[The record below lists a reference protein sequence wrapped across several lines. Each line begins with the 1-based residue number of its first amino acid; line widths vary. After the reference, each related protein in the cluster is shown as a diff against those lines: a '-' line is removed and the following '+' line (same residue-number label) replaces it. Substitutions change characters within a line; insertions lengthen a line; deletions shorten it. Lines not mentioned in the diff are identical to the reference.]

1 MGLDMYLTRETYVKN
16 WEHMKAQEKHK
27 ITITKAG
34 KATGIKP
41 ERVSYI
47 TEEIGCWRKANAIH
61 KWFVDNV
68 QDGKDDCR
76 TAHVSREKLE
86 ELLDVCKK
94 VAKASKLV
102 DGKIENGYSFEG
114 NKLIPN
120 MVDEK
125 LIEDASVA
133 KELLCTTEG
142 FFFGNTDYN
151 EYYLENVKYTIKM
164 LEGVLAEKDEAMG
177 DYEYHSSW

>member
-1 MGLDMYLTRETYVKN
+1 MYLTRETYVKN

-102 DGKIENGYSFEG
+102 DGK
-114 NKLIPN
+114 
-120 MVDEK
+120 